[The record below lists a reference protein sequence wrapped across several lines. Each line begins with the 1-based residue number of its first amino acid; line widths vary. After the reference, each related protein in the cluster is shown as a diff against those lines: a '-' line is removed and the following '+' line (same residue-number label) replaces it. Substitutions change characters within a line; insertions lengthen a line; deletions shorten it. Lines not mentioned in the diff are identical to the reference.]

1 VLVFDRFDCA
11 GGVALARHALDVLP
25 ALHRLRSICQARG
38 GG

>member
-11 GGVALARHALDVLP
+11 GGVAFARHALDVLP
-25 ALHRLRSICQARG
+25 APRRLRSVCQGRG